1 MIIYNASSLLCNLK
15 VIYFKKVLLVI
26 AEIITSIKN
35 VILNYYILN
44 LAIYAYMYIYIYVY
58 VGYVYIYIYI
68 YIHICWISYYR
79 NEVWFLWVNCLLFG
93 LLIFIYYIVFYLDF
107 VLSKQACYNFCEY
120 VVLTLTYIMFLLC
133 H

>member
-15 VIYFKKVLLVI
+15 EIYFKKVLLVI
-26 AEIITSIKN
+26 AEIITLIKLLHLKSCN
-35 VILNYYILN
+35 ICIYVYI
-44 LAIYAYMYIYIYVY
+44 YIYIYVY

-68 YIHICWISYYR
+68 YICWISYYR